1 MTRESGPGLP
11 IGPETAPG
19 FQGFR
24 ASMCAGRPRPVREC
38 AGFGSAAESNAWFKQ
53 LVASGSTSLPLA
65 FDLPSRMG
73 HDSDSP
79 IASGNVGRAGV
90 AIDSIDDMR
99 VLFGGIPLAEVSTSL
114 QIHAPGGAPF
124 LLLCQLVGEEQGVAA
139 GRLAGTVQS
148 DVLTEYVRK
157 EYVEQESYAFPPEPS
172 MRLIAD
178 VFRYCD
184 AEMPKWGTPAAGVD
198 ADDFAPRLSFLFAS
212 RTTVTDLAI
221 EVRQAERLCKLRAV
235 RDFPRVHDALVR
247 LKRAA
252 EGVDNVLYPMKEA
265 LAAYATVG
273 EVWDVLRE
281 VWDTPSRAV

>member
-11 IGPETAPG
+11 VEPETSPG
-19 FQGFR
+19 FQGSR
-24 ASMCAGRPRPVREC
+24 APMRAGRPRPVREY
-38 AGFGSAAESNAWFKQ
+38 AGLGSVAESNAWFKQ
-53 LVASGSTSLPLA
+53 LVASGSTSLPVA

-79 IASGNVGRAGV
+79 IASGSVGRAGV

-114 QIHAPGGAPF
+114 QIHARGGAPF

-148 DVLTEYVRK
+148 DVLTEYVLK
-157 EYVEQESYAFPPEPS
+157 EYVEPEAYAFPPEPS

-178 VFRYCD
+178 VFRYCE
-184 AEMPKWGTPAAGVD
+184 AEMPKWGTAAAGLD
-198 ADDFAPRLSFLFAS
+198 ADEFAPRLSFLFAS

-235 RDFPRVHDALVR
+235 RDFLRVNDALVQ

-252 EGVDNVLYPMKEA
+252 EGTDNVLYPMKEA

-281 VWDTPSRAV
+281 VWGTPSRAV

>member
-1 MTRESGPGLP
+1 MPFRS
-11 IGPETAPG
+11 ETLPG
-19 FQGFR
+19 FQGYR
-24 ASMCAGRPRPVREC
+24 ASMRAGRPRSVREH
-38 AGFGSAAESNAWFKQ
+38 AGLGSAAESNAWFKQ
-53 LVASGSTSLPLA
+53 LVAGGSTSLPVA

-79 IASGNVGRAGV
+79 IASGDVGRAGV

-148 DVLTEYVRK
+148 DVLTEYVLK
-157 EYVEQESYAFPPEPS
+157 EYVEPESYAFPPEPS

-178 VFRYCD
+178 VFRYCE
-184 AEMPKWGTPAAGVD
+184 AEMPKWGMAAAGLD
-198 ADDFAPRLSFLFAS
+198 ADDFAPRLSFLFAP
-212 RTTVTDLAI
+212 RTTVTDLGI

-235 RDFPRVHDALVR
+235 RDFLRVHEALVR

-252 EGVDNVLYPMKEA
+252 EGTDNVLYPMKEA